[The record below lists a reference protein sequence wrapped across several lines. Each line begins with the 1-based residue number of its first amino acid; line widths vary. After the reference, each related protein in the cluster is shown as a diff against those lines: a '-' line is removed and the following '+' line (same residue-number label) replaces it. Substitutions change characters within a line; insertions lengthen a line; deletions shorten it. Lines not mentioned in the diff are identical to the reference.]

1 MFAGNAGLW
10 AGRGVIGPITCGW
23 ELDLWVSWEKPFF
36 TSRWSPRGMLW
47 YSPGLIGAITGV
59 PSIDNV
65 TPVDTMT
72 PRNITL
78 RHLRTVQ

>member
-1 MFAGNAGLW
+1 MLAGNAGLW

-36 TSRWSPRGMLW
+36 ANRRSSGGLGW
-47 YSPGLIGAITGV
+47 YLPGRIAAVPGV

-65 TPVDTMT
+65 TSVDTMT